1 MVYLIN
7 VNVEWIDALNE
18 NSLWFYIVSIAFYV
32 IYFFAK
38 TFVWQVDSRKKF
50 YSKFFESGQIIA
62 NWKFRAVIFAS
73 QQLTT

>member
-1 MVYLIN
+1 M
-7 VNVEWIDALNE
+7 ALYCQYCF
-18 NSLWFYIVSIAFYV
+18 LRYM
-32 IYFFAK
+32 FFAK
-38 TFVWQVDSRKKF
+38 IFVWQVDSRKKF

>member
-1 MVYLIN
+1 M
-7 VNVEWIDALNE
+7 ALYCQYCF
-18 NSLWFYIVSIAFYV
+18 LRYI
-32 IYFFAK
+32 FFAK
-38 TFVWQVDSRKKF
+38 IFVWQVDSRKKF